1 MSIEMDKLNSRIA
14 ALEAKL
20 SGKVAEDKAE
30 EKDDDKADKQAS
42 ERSKLSAEIT
52 ALERKLGVASDDDA
66 DADDK
71 DDEKLASDD
80 KDDEKDDEK
89 KASEVDPS
97 GVEEDITQKRF
108 TEVEDLEHGTELTT
122 EPTTL
127 DAAPTEFIAR
137 LKSASARLDT
147 VASYL
152 EKTGR
157 KAMAERID
165 MIADAIDQRIAT
177 ATVRK

>member
-14 ALEAKL
+14 ALEARL
-20 SGKVAEDKAE
+20 SGKAADDKAD
-30 EKDDDKADKQAS
+30 EKEDDKADKQAS
-42 ERSKLSAEIT
+42 ERAKLSAEIT

-71 DDEKLASDD
+71 DPTCAADD
-80 KDDEKDDEK
+80 KDDKDDEK
-89 KASEVDPS
+89 KASEVDPN
-97 GVEEDITQKRF
+97 GVEEEITQKRF
-108 TEVEDLEHGTELTT
+108 TEVEDLEHGTELAT

-127 DAAPTEFIAR
+127 DAAPTEFVAR